1 MENTPYDERVNFGRT
16 PFDSVERIIYHRFGW
31 KMPTQL
37 VANKVSS
44 IIIQRATI

>member
-1 MENTPYDERVNFGRT
+1 MENTPNDEQVNFGST
-16 PFDSVERIIYHRFGW
+16 PFESVERIIYRRFGW